1 MKTLN
6 KRIIL
11 IFSLILSIL
20 AINIGLAFDI
30 GTESDEIIS
39 KKISD
44 ISIDYNTGF
53 IIKAKIG
60 KTSEDITNLQGLS
73 ARILPLN
80 SKNSRASVTI
90 TDNSISNISI
100 TGSILG
106 KSNNFIMR
114 LCLKGNDGYFFSSTA
129 INSSGS
135 VIRNCSDVKLNIGQS
150 FTINV

>member
-44 ISIDYNTGF
+44 ISINYNTGF

-80 SKNSRASVTI
+80 SKNSRAS
-90 TDNSISNISI
+90 
-100 TGSILG
+100 
-106 KSNNFIMR
+106 
-114 LCLKGNDGYFFSSTA
+114 
-129 INSSGS
+129 
-135 VIRNCSDVKLNIGQS
+135 
-150 FTINV
+150 